1 MKTSAIGAESEKN
14 MIRFLQTPGRT
25 KKIVLGGILVV
36 ICAAMVIT
44 LVPGGMLGDAFGFQ
58 SSLGSN
64 VVAKVGSQE
73 ISVNEVQ
80 QQARSMGR
88 QQFPRGLPQALMP
101 FLYQRAADNLIT
113 QRAMVVEAERL
124 GLTVSNPELQDE
136 LQHGSLGPSLFPN
149 GNFIGE
155 QAYDDFV
162 SQFNMSVPQFEQAMK
177 EDLLRRKLMDMISG
191 AVTAS
196 NAELEGQFEKD
207 NTKVKFEYAVL
218 TTDQLKKQIHPS
230 DAELKAFYEKNKQ
243 SYVNSIPEQRKV
255 SYILIDTSKLAGQI
269 KVTPDDL
276 QRYYNEHMDEY
287 RLPEQVE
294 VRHILIKTP
303 PPGPDGKVDPKA
315 VDAAKQKAED
325 ILKQLHAGGDFA
337 KLAEKE
343 SQDTASAKNGGS
355 LGWIQRGQTVPEFEK
370 VAFSLPKGSTSG
382 VVQTSYGF
390 HIIHVDDKQDAHVKP
405 LSEVSAQITPLITQ
419 DKAAQMAQNM
429 ADAVESAAR
438 SQGLEKAAAQNN
450 LQVTST
456 DFVSRNDALP
466 GLGPS
471 PEFMDAIFGATP
483 NAPPDMTNL
492 RQGYVV
498 YQVTAVKP
506 PQTPSFEQ
514 IRSRVESEFV
524 NQQATAMLA
533 QKTQELSD
541 RAHALHDL
549 KKAAKEEGASL
560 KTSDAVTRKD
570 QVPDVG
576 AMSGQASVVFTM
588 KPGEISGPINS
599 GTSGVVLSLVDKQ
612 APSQEDFQKQKDQ
625 IREQVV
631 QQKRDQMLQLFV
643 TNLREQMEKA
653 GKIQINQQVL
663 KQLTTPRS
671 EAS

>member
-1 MKTSAIGAESEKN
+1 

-25 KKIVLGGILVV
+25 KKIVLGGLLVL

-124 GLTVSNPELQDE
+124 GLSVSNPELQDE
-136 LQHGSLGPSLFPN
+136 LQHGALGPSLFPN
-149 GNFIGE
+149 GTFIGE

-191 AVTAS
+191 AATVS
-196 NAELEGQFEKD
+196 NAELEAQFEKD

-218 TTDQLKKQIHPS
+218 TTDQLKKQIQPS
-230 DAELKAFYEKNKQ
+230 EAELKAFFEKNKQ

-255 SYILIDTSKLAGQI
+255 SYILIDASKLAGQI

-325 ILKQLHAGGDFA
+325 ILKQLHGGADFA
-337 KLAEKE
+337 KLAEKD

-382 VVQTSYGF
+382 IVQTSYGF
-390 HIIHVDDKQDAHVKP
+390 HIIHVDDKQEAHVKP
-405 LSEVSAQITPLITQ
+405 LSEVAAQITPLITQ
-419 DKAAQMAQNM
+419 DKAAQIAQNL
-429 ADAVESAAR
+429 ADSVASAAR
-438 SQGLEKAAAQNN
+438 SQGMEKAAAQNN

-471 PEFMDAIFGATP
+471 PEFMDAIFGATQ

-524 NQQATAMLA
+524 NQQATVMLA

-549 KKAAKEEGASL
+549 KKAAKEEGATL
-560 KTSDAVTRKD
+560 KTSDSVTRKD

-576 AMSGQASVVFTM
+576 AMSGQADVAFTM

-599 GTSGVVLSLVDKQ
+599 GTSGVVLSLVEKQ
-612 APSQEDFQKQKDQ
+612 APSQNDFQKQKDQ

>member
-1 MKTSAIGAESEKN
+1 
-14 MIRFLQTPGRT
+14 MIRFLQTPGPV
-25 KKIVLGGILVV
+25 KKIVLGGLLVV
-36 ICAAMVIT
+36 ICAAMVIV
-44 LVPGGMLGDAFGFQ
+44 LVPGGILGDAFGFQ
-58 SSLGSN
+58 SNLGQN

-73 ISVNEVQ
+73 ISITEVQ

-113 QRAMVVEAERL
+113 QHAMVVQAERL
-124 GLTVSNPELQDE
+124 GLTVSDAELQDE
-136 LQHGSLGPSLFPN
+136 LQHGSLSPELFPN
-149 GNFIGE
+149 GTFIGE

-177 EDLLRRKLMDMISG
+177 DDLLRRKLMDM
-191 AVTAS
+191 VTGVVTVS
-196 NAELEGQFEKD
+196 NAELAQQFDKD
-207 NTKVKFEYAVL
+207 DTKVKFEYAVL

-230 DAELKAFYEKNKQ
+230 DAELKSFFEKNKQ
-243 SYVNSIPEQRKV
+243 TYVNSIPEQRKV
-255 SYILIDTSKLAGQI
+255 SYILIDTSKISGQ
-269 KVTPDDL
+269 VQVSSGDL

-287 RLPEQVE
+287 RVPEQVE

-315 VDAAKQKAED
+315 VEAARQKAED
-325 ILKQLHAGGDFA
+325 ILKQLHAGADFA
-337 KLAEKE
+337 KMAEKD

-382 VVQTSYGF
+382 IVQTSYGF

-405 LSEVSAQITPLITQ
+405 LSEVQAQIQPLIAQ
-419 DKAAQMAQNM
+419 DRASQMAQNLSEG
-429 ADAVESAAR
+429 VQSAAR
-438 SQGLEKAAAQNN
+438 SMGMEKAAAQNK

-456 DFVSRNDALP
+456 GFVSRNDSLP
-466 GLGPS
+466 GMGQS
-471 PEFMDAIFGATP
+471 PEFMDAIFSAAQ

-492 RQGYVV
+492 KQGYVV
-498 YQVTAVKP
+498 YQVTAVRP
-506 PQTPSFEQ
+506 PQTPTFEQ

-541 RAHALHDL
+541 RARALHDL
-549 KKAAKEEGASL
+549 KRAAKEQGATL
-560 KTSDAVTRKD
+560 KTSDLVTRKE
-570 QVPDVG
+570 QVPEVG
-576 AMSGQASVVFTM
+576 AMSGPASVAFSM
-588 KPGEISGPINS
+588 KPGEISGPIDS
-599 GTSGVVLSLVDKQ
+599 GSSGAVLSLLDRE
-612 APSQEDFQKQKDQ
+612 APSQADFQKQKDQ
-625 IREQVV
+625 IREQVM
-631 QQKRDQMLQLFV
+631 QQKRDQMLQLFIA
-643 TNLREQMEKA
+643 NLREQMEKS

-663 KQLTTPRS
+663 KQLTTPHN

>member
-1 MKTSAIGAESEKN
+1 
-14 MIRFLQTPGRT
+14 
-25 KKIVLGGILVV
+25 
-36 ICAAMVIT
+36 
-44 LVPGGMLGDAFGFQ
+44 
-58 SSLGSN
+58 
-64 VVAKVGSQE
+64 
-73 ISVNEVQ
+73 
-80 QQARSMGR
+80 
-88 QQFPRGLPQALMP
+88 
-101 FLYQRAADNLIT
+101 
-113 QRAMVVEAERL
+113 
-124 GLTVSNPELQDE
+124 
-136 LQHGSLGPSLFPN
+136 
-149 GNFIGE
+149 
-155 QAYDDFV
+155 
-162 SQFNMSVPQFEQAMK
+162 
-177 EDLLRRKLMDMISG
+177 
-191 AVTAS
+191 
-196 NAELEGQFEKD
+196 
-207 NTKVKFEYAVL
+207 
-218 TTDQLKKQIHPS
+218 
-230 DAELKAFYEKNKQ
+230 
-243 SYVNSIPEQRKV
+243 
-255 SYILIDTSKLAGQI
+255 
-269 KVTPDDL
+269 
-276 QRYYNEHMDEY
+276 MDEY
-287 RLPEQVE
+287 RVPEQVE

-325 ILKQLHAGGDFA
+325 ILKQLHAGADFS

-382 VVQTSYGF
+382 IVQTSYGF

-405 LSEVSAQITPLITQ
+405 LSEVAAQITPLIAQ
-419 DKAAQMAQNM
+419 DKAAQRAQNL
-429 ADAVESAAR
+429 ADTVESAAR
-438 SQGLEKAAAQNN
+438 SQGMEKAAAQNN

-471 PEFMDAIFGATP
+471 PEFMDAIFSASQ

-506 PQTPSFEQ
+506 PQTPTFEQ

-533 QKTQELSD
+533 QKTQELAD

-549 KKAAKEEGASL
+549 KKAAKEEGATL
-560 KTSDAVTRKD
+560 KTSDSVTRKD

-599 GTSGVVLSLVDKQ
+599 GTSGAVLSLVDKQ
-612 APSQEDFQKQKDQ
+612 APSQDDFQKQKDQ

-663 KQLTTPRS
+663 KQLTTPRN

>member
-1 MKTSAIGAESEKN
+1 
-14 MIRFLQTPGRT
+14 MIRFLQTPGPV
-25 KKIVLGGILVV
+25 KKIVLGGLLVV
-36 ICAAMVIT
+36 ICAAMVIV
-44 LVPGGMLGDAFGFQ
+44 LVPGGILGDAFGFQ
-58 SSLGSN
+58 SNLGQN

-73 ISVNEVQ
+73 ISITEVQ

-113 QRAMVVEAERL
+113 QHAMVVQAERL
-124 GLTVSNPELQDE
+124 GLTVSDAELQDE
-136 LQHGSLGPSLFPN
+136 LQHGSLSPELFPN
-149 GNFIGE
+149 GTFIGE

-177 EDLLRRKLMDMISG
+177 DDLLRRKLMDM
-191 AVTAS
+191 VTGVVTVS
-196 NAELEGQFEKD
+196 NAELAQQFDKD
-207 NTKVKFEYAVL
+207 DTKVKFEYAVL

-230 DAELKAFYEKNKQ
+230 DAELKSFFEKNKQ
-243 SYVNSIPEQRKV
+243 TYVNSIPEQRKV
-255 SYILIDTSKLAGQI
+255 SYILIDTSKISGQ
-269 KVTPDDL
+269 VQVSSGDL

-287 RLPEQVE
+287 RVPEQVE

-315 VDAAKQKAED
+315 VEAARQKAED
-325 ILKQLHAGGDFA
+325 ILKQLHAGADFA
-337 KLAEKE
+337 KMAEKD

-382 VVQTSYGF
+382 IVQTSYGF

-405 LSEVSAQITPLITQ
+405 LSEVQAQIQPLIAQ
-419 DKAAQMAQNM
+419 DRASQMAQNLSEG
-429 ADAVESAAR
+429 VQSAAR
-438 SQGLEKAAAQNN
+438 SMGMEKAAAQNK

-456 DFVSRNDALP
+456 GFVSRNDSLP
-466 GLGPS
+466 GMGQS
-471 PEFMDAIFGATP
+471 PEFMDAIFSAAQ

-492 RQGYVV
+492 KQGYVV

-506 PQTPSFEQ
+506 PQTPTFEQ

-541 RAHALHDL
+541 RARALHDL
-549 KKAAKEEGASL
+549 KRAAKEQGATL
-560 KTSDAVTRKD
+560 KTSDLVTRKE
-570 QVPDVG
+570 QVPEVG
-576 AMSGQASVVFTM
+576 AMSGPASVAFSM
-588 KPGEISGPINS
+588 KPGEISGPIDS
-599 GTSGVVLSLVDKQ
+599 GSSGAVLSLLDRE
-612 APSQEDFQKQKDQ
+612 APSQADFQKQKDQ
-625 IREQVV
+625 IREQVM
-631 QQKRDQMLQLFV
+631 QQKRDQMLQLFIA
-643 TNLREQMEKA
+643 NLREQMEKS

-663 KQLTTPRS
+663 KQLTTPHN